1 VDLRCAKEQ
10 KIQEKIGEFGEF
22 KDCATLVQL
31 ENKYLASFVEKEK
44 KFRDKMKTKQ
54 DQDQVDKERS
64 FQSAFGSDSSSDD
77 D

>member
-1 VDLRCAKEQ
+1 
-10 KIQEKIGEFGEF
+10 
-22 KDCATLVQL
+22 
-31 ENKYLASFVEKEK
+31 
-44 KFRDKMKTKQ
+44 MKTKQ